1 MAQTIYALASGKGRS
16 GVAVI
21 RVSGPDTATVLS
33 ALLGGRLP
41 SPRQASR
48 AWLRDPAGG
57 DLIDDGLVIWFP
69 APGSYTGEDVAE
81 LHIHGGRAI
90 QQRLFQLLENQP
102 GLRMAEPGEFT
113 RRAFE
118 NGKMDLTEAEG
129 IIDLIDAETEA
140 QRQQALRQAR
150 GELGTLYQ
158 GWSDRLARILAYY
171 EAEIDFADEDL
182 PEDIGQKTR
191 PGIEE
196 MIAVIDGHLN
206 DNRRGER
213 LRDGV
218 HIALIGAPNAGKSS
232 LLNLLAQREAAIVS
246 DIAGTT
252 RDVLEVHLDLGGFP
266 VTVSDTAGLRE
277 TVDVI
282 EQEGVRR
289 ALAAADR
296 ADICVLVVDASD
308 QSEGQRGNIVR
319 YMEIADLVVFN
330 KTDRTY
336 GMSDR
341 SLPENHV
348 KISVKDG
355 SGVSEMLANIGS
367 LVEARFGLTEAP
379 VITRE
384 RHRNALLEAR
394 DHLQRSM
401 MAPEVSL
408 AAEDLRLALRAVGRI
423 TGRVGVEEL
432 LDIIFRDFCIGK

>member
-21 RVSGPDTATVLS
+21 RLSGPATAAVLA
-33 ALLGGRLP
+33 ALMGGRLP
-41 SPRQASR
+41 VARQATR

-57 DLIDDGLVIWFP
+57 DLLDDGLVLWFP

-90 QQRLFQLLENQP
+90 QQRLFQVLDSQP
-102 GLRMAEPGEFT
+102 DLRMAEPGEFT

-129 IIDLIDAETEA
+129 VIDLIDAETEA

-150 GELGTLYQ
+150 GALAGLYHD
-158 GWSDRLARILAYY
+158 WADRLARILAYY

-182 PEDIGQKTR
+182 PEDIGQRTK
-191 PGIEE
+191 PAIEALIQL
-196 MIAVIDGHLN
+196 MDDHLN

-266 VTVSDTAGLRE
+266 VIVSDTAGLRE
-277 TVDVI
+277 TADVI

-289 ALAAADR
+289 AQAAADR
-296 ADICVLVVDASD
+296 ADICVLVIDASD
-308 QSEGQRGNIVR
+308 QEGGHGADIAR
-319 YMEIADLVVFN
+319 YKEIADLVILN
-330 KTDRTY
+330 KTDRTN
-336 GMSDR
+336 GMPGPIAVKNS
-341 SLPENHV
+341 V

-355 SGVSEMLANIGS
+355 SGVSDLLANISS
-367 LVEARFGLTEAP
+367 LVESRFGLTEAP

-384 RHRNALLEAR
+384 RHRNALQEAR
-394 DHLQRSM
+394 GHLDRALL
-401 MAPEVSL
+401 APEVSL
-408 AAEDLRLALRAVGRI
+408 AAEDLRLALRSIGRI

>member
-1 MAQTIYALASGKGRS
+1 MSQSIYALASGKGRA

-21 RVSGPDTATVLS
+21 RISGPQTGKVLEKLS
-33 ALLGGRLP
+33 GRSLP
-41 SPRQASR
+41 PARKSSR
-48 AWLRDPAGG
+48 VWLKDPEDGS
-57 DLIDDGLVIWFP
+57 LIDDGLVLWFP

-81 LHIHGGRAI
+81 LHIHGGHAI
-90 QQRLFQLLENQP
+90 QQRLFQVLEAQP
-102 GLRMAEPGEFT
+102 DLHMAEPGEFT

-150 GELGTLYQ
+150 GELGDLYSA
-158 GWSDRLARILAYY
+158 WADRLARILAYY

-182 PEDIGQKTR
+182 PDDIGQKTR
-191 PGIEE
+191 PQIQD
-196 MIAVIDGHLN
+196 MLSLISDHLN

-232 LLNLLAQREAAIVS
+232 LLNLLARREAAIVS

-252 RDVLEVHLDLGGFP
+252 RDVLEAHLDLGGYP
-266 VTVSDTAGLRE
+266 VIVSDTAGLRE
-277 TVDVI
+277 TSDVI
-282 EQEGVRR
+282 EQEGVKR
-289 ALAAADR
+289 AIAAAER
-296 ADICVLVVDASD
+296 SDICVLVVDAADSQKED
-308 QSEGQRGNIVR
+308 SGEFRHYQEL
-319 YMEIADLVVFN
+319 ADLVVYN
-330 KTDRTY
+330 KLDTISGDF
-336 GMSDR
+336 SVLPSER
-341 SLPENHV
+341 SL

-355 SGVSEMLANIGS
+355 SGVSELLANIGS
-367 LVEARFGLTEAP
+367 LVESRFGMTEAP

-384 RHRNALLEAR
+384 RHRQALIEAR
-394 DHLQRSM
+394 EHMERSL

-408 AAEDLRLALRAVGRI
+408 AAEDLRLALRAIGRI